1 MEKTYNFKFVEFLS
15 TNNTIIINNEEDFK
29 KFKKFL
35 KKLNMLGIL
44 KGKEDYYYWLSLTK
58 INNCSYGYIIFEYNN
73 NKGLTFGYSIDK
85 SIEWYGL
92 PPIIVDE
99 LEI

>member
-35 KKLNMLGIL
+35 KKINMLGIL
-44 KGKEDYYYWLSLTK
+44 KGEEDFYYWLRLTR
-58 INNCSYGYIIFEYNN
+58 INNCYFGYIIFEYNN
-73 NKGLTFGYSIDK
+73 YKGLTFGYSIDK

-92 PPIIVDE
+92 PPIKVEE
-99 LEI
+99 LEV

>member
-35 KKLNMLGIL
+35 KKLNMLEIL

-73 NKGLTFGYSIDK
+73 NKGLTFGYSIDS

-92 PPIIVDE
+92 PPIKVEE

>member
-44 KGKEDYYYWLSLTK
+44 KGNEDYYYWLSLTK

-73 NKGLTFGYSIDK
+73 NKGLTFGYSIDS
-85 SIEWYGL
+85 SINWYGVE
-92 PPIIVDE
+92 PINVNE